1 MKKQILSEQF
11 QRMQKLAGIITESP
25 LTVGSAG
32 EKQKLTEGFL
42 GDVVKKLKNLF
53 TGEKMEKVRDSD
65 GYSYFKDEDGK
76 EWIGVTRMDLRYEPG
91 YQKSWVAIYDLKDE
105 SKIKQATSNAKAQNK
120 KYMNVQ
126 DDPFSGGVVASTTMV
141 GDYYP
146 EPVKVINSKTF

>member
-25 LTVGSAG
+25 LTV
-32 EKQKLTEGFL
+32 EKQRQTEGFL
-42 GDVVKKLKNLF
+42 GDVVKKLKKLF

-105 SKIKQATSNAKAQNK
+105 NKIKQATSNAKAQNK

-126 DDPFSGGVVASTTMV
+126 DDPFSGGGEYSGGFTK
-141 GDYYP
+141 GDYFP